1 MINNQNIS
9 TAEIKMKKTIEAIQ
23 KELVTIRTGH
33 ASPSLIEHLKI
44 DYAGAVLP
52 LNQLASITAPQANL
66 LVVQPWDKGSMSSIE
81 KSIQKSELGLNP
93 INDGRVIRITIPA
106 LNEERRQELLKIV
119 RRRIEEGKIAIRN
132 ERRDALER
140 LKTQEKNKEIS
151 QDEHKQFQNQLQKLT
166 DYYTVNMEQIGKDKE
181 KEVMAV

>member
-1 MINNQNIS
+1 MINNLHIS
-9 TAEIKMKKTIEAIQ
+9 TAEMKMKKSIEAIQ
-23 KELVTIRTGH
+23 KELATIRTGH
-33 ASPSLIEHLKI
+33 ASPTLIEHLRI
-44 DYAGAVLP
+44 DYAGSVLP

-81 KSIQKSELGLNP
+81 KAIQKSELGLNP
-93 INDGRVIRITIPA
+93 INDGRVIRITIPS

-119 RRRIEEGKIAIRN
+119 HRRIEEGKIAIRN

-140 LKTQEKNKEIS
+140 LKTQEKDKEIS
-151 QDEHKQFQNQLQKLT
+151 QDEHKLLQNQLQKIT
-166 DYYTVNMEQIGKDKE
+166 DAYTVNMEKIGKDKE

>member
-9 TAEIKMKKTIEAIQ
+9 GAEIKMKKSIEAIQ
-23 KELVTIRTGH
+23 KELASIRTGH
-33 ASPSLIEHLKI
+33 ASPSLIEHLRI

-81 KSIQKSELGLNP
+81 KAIQKSELGLNP

-151 QDEHKQFQNQLQKLT
+151 QDEHKLFQSQLQKLT
-166 DYYTVNMEQIGKDKE
+166 DSYTVSMEQLGKDKE